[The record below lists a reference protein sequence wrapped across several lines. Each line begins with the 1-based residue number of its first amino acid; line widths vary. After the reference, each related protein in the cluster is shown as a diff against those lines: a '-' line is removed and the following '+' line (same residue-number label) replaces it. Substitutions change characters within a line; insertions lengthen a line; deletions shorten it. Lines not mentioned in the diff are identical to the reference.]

1 MSLTGKPD
9 LTTLPPIVNDGFW
22 PDVSLA
28 DLLNNYRIPSNYA
41 DGVIKMGLLEALKNV
56 NESLKKVKAQIMLTH
71 ATFELYNA
79 DNSEQLDGIEVMEMR
94 YKHAVYS
101 HAKAFLLGKQFK
113 TVNRTEV
120 AENEAKE
127 SRETYQEW
135 MDESQKEIAFLIARF
150 LPDEDHVLSSSGIYV
165 GLI

>member
-9 LTTLPPIVNDGFW
+9 LTTLPPITNDGFW

-28 DLLNNYRIPSNYA
+28 DLLNNYRIPSGYA

-56 NESLKKVKAQIMLTH
+56 NESLKAVKAKIMLIH
-71 ATFELYNA
+71 ATLALYNA
-79 DNSEQLDGIEVMEMR
+79 DNSEKLDDVEVLEMR

-127 SRETYQEW
+127 SKETYQDW
-135 MDESQKEIAFLIARF
+135 MDESQKEIAFFMARF
-150 LPDEDHVLSSSGIYV
+150 LPDEEQVPANAGVYV